1 MIPTDL
7 VIMQFDVK
15 KRIIY
20 PFNLT
25 KHRPINTLPK
35 AKASKSS
42 KRGNSIV
49 LDNQIVTGFKLE
61 GVRLVRNVQGPIGA
75 P

>member
-1 MIPTDL
+1 MEEIKFEVERMIPTDL

-35 AKASKSS
+35 AKA
-42 KRGNSIV
+42 
-49 LDNQIVTGFKLE
+49 
-61 GVRLVRNVQGPIGA
+61 
-75 P
+75 